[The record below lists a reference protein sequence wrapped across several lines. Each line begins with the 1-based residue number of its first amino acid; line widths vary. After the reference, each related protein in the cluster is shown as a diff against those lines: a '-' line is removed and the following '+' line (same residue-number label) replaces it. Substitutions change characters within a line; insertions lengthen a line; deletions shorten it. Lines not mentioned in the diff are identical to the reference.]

1 MSRRPSRYTQAEMQ
15 KAIKAMQKAGEEPSI
30 EFLPDGT
37 TRIVPLRAVSPGDKK
52 PTPAAAKRRI
62 SL

>member
-1 MSRRPSRYTQAEMQ
+1 MQ